1 MSLPISKLIEQ
12 YRSTQDN
19 DLKYMLLRQNIEIT
33 DIEDEM
39 VPLVKDLLLPI
50 LVEEQDMEI
59 LNLVAFHVFPGLV
72 LTLIKS
78 NATAAVAQLGWVTS
92 LVWDPILNE
101 SMVHEDRSFILI
113 ETLRNIL
120 QKIENA
126 SHLEYRHPLTNS
138 FEFITKFIV
147 EMKRHM
153 REIDEAQ
160 LSHSLSEGNM
170 LIYIE
175 SLNLLLKFYF
185 FSDATHP
192 SLTVS
197 LSFDILNDIFTTAQ
211 DYSATNTNESI
222 DKITEKLLLTST
234 QLTHP
239 VDLERLCSKI
249 NYKTLLVVSR
259 IWYKFGPMIN
269 ELFTG
274 RLLPALLSPACAEEG
289 YNVEG
294 ILEIIH
300 NFYPFFSIR
309 RLKDNK
315 PLLSDSAVGLLRRSL
330 FDILGT
336 LNQSLTTTHNEKA
349 DDYHRV
355 DDDDGFVSDND
366 PEQQAYL
373 DELISDNDDG
383 DLYEDDA
390 DDDEAD
396 NENLEKSDETTRD
409 LTQINEI
416 LSIFAE
422 LHYPQEERFPKLL
435 AELQSKTTID
445 SSLIGKILSQDARE
459 FLTSGGNVIDLNE
472 ILNELKSNK
481 FTRKNDTFYTLTHF
495 LSSQDS
501 SELSVL
507 QLSIEV
513 VDQLL
518 VKNHS
523 DNITRDE
530 QFQLIKLVLP
540 HLKTNK
546 CFIDTLKAGNFHPK
560 NCEGVTLRTMILSLL
575 LQLLPLDYSM
585 LGEILP
591 TIAKYSV
598 KDKDPTVRDL
608 SLQLLDQ
615 ILSTHYNYLIGIDW
629 DWYDN
634 DFYQVLQDTCIKRD
648 VDTELLNRYP
658 PYSHIQNR

>member
-1 MSLPISKLIEQ
+1 MNLPISKLIEQ
-12 YRSTQDN
+12 YGSTQDN

-78 NATAAVAQLGWVTS
+78 NAAAAVTQLGWVTS

-126 SHLEYRHPLTNS
+126 SHLEYCQPVTSS
-138 FEFITKFIV
+138 FEFITKFVV

-197 LSFDILNDIFTTAQ
+197 LSFDILNDIFTISQ

-222 DKITEKLLLTST
+222 DRITEKLLLTSA

-249 NYKTLLVVSR
+249 NYKALLVVSR

-274 RLLPALLSPACAEEG
+274 RLLPGLICPSYAEEG
-289 YNVEG
+289 YSVEG
-294 ILEIIH
+294 ILEMIH

-309 RLKDNK
+309 RLKDSK
-315 PLLSDSAVGLLRRSL
+315 PLLSDPTVDLLRRSL
-330 FDILGT
+330 FDILST
-336 LNQSLTTTHNEKA
+336 LNRSLTTTHNEKV
-349 DDYHRV
+349 DDFHRV
-355 DDDDGFVSDND
+355 DDNDDGFVLDND

-383 DLYEDDA
+383 DLYED
-390 DDDEAD
+390 EAD
-396 NENLEKSDETTRD
+396 NDEVDDENLGKSDETTKD

-435 AELQSKTTID
+435 AELQSKITID
-445 SSLIGKILSQDARE
+445 SSLIGKILSQDTCE
-459 FLTSGGNVIDLNE
+459 FLTPGGNVIDLNE

-501 SELSVL
+501 SDLSVL

-523 DNITRDE
+523 ENITRDE

-546 CFIDTLKAGNFHPK
+546 SFIDTLKAGNFTQK
-560 NCEGVTLRTMILSLL
+560 IDEGVTLRTMILSLL

-608 SLQLLDQ
+608 SLQLLNQ

-629 DWYDN
+629 DWYSS
-634 DFYQVLQDTCIKRD
+634 DFYQVLQDTCIKKD
-648 VDTELLNRYP
+648 VDTELLSRYP
-658 PYSHIQNR
+658 PYSHI

>member
-39 VPLVKDLLLPI
+39 VPLVRDLLLPI

-72 LTLIKS
+72 LSLIKS
-78 NATAAVAQLGWVTS
+78 KANAAATQLGWVTS
-92 LVWDPILNE
+92 LVCDPILNE
-101 SMVHEDRSFILI
+101 SMVHENRSFILI

-120 QKIENA
+120 QKIESA
-126 SHLEYRHPLTNS
+126 SHLNYRHPVTNS

-185 FSDATHP
+185 FSDTTHP
-192 SLTVS
+192 SLTIS
-197 LSFDILNDIFTTAQ
+197 LPFDILNDIFTIAQ
-211 DYSATNTNESI
+211 DYSTTNTNESI
-222 DKITEKLLLTST
+222 DRITEKLLLTST

-239 VDLERLCSKI
+239 LDLERLCSKI
-249 NYKTLLVVSR
+249 DFKTLLVISR

-269 ELFTG
+269 ALFTE
-274 RLLPALLSPACAEEG
+274 RLLPGLLSPTYAEEG
-289 YNVEG
+289 YSVEG
-294 ILEIIH
+294 ILEMIH
-300 NFYPFFSIR
+300 NFYPFYSIR

-315 PLLSDSAVGLLRRSL
+315 CLLSDSTVALLRRSL
-330 FDILGT
+330 FDILNT
-336 LNQSLTTTHNEKA
+336 LNRSFTAAHNEKV

-355 DDDDGFVSDND
+355 DDNDDGFISDND

-373 DELISDNDDG
+373 DELVSDNDDG
-383 DLYEDDA
+383 DLYEQETDDDRA
-390 DDDEAD
+390 DD
-396 NENLEKSDETTRD
+396 ENFEKSEETTKD

-435 AELQSKTTID
+435 AELQSKISID
-445 SSLIGKILSQDARE
+445 SSLIGKILSQDACE
-459 FLTSGGNVIDLNE
+459 SLTPGGNEIDLDE

-481 FTRKNDTFYTLTHF
+481 FARKNDTLYTLTRC
-495 LSSQDS
+495 LSSKLS
-501 SELSVL
+501 SDLSVL

-523 DNITRDE
+523 DNITRGE

-546 CFIDTLKAGNFHPK
+546 SFIDTLKAGNFTQK
-560 NCEGVTLRTMILSLL
+560 IDEGVTLRTMILSLL

-585 LGEILP
+585 LGEVLP

-598 KDKDPTVRDL
+598 KDKDLTVRDL
-608 SLQLLDQ
+608 SLQLLNQ
-615 ILSTHYNYLIGIDW
+615 ILSTHYNHLIGIDW
-629 DWYDN
+629 DWYSN
-634 DFYQVLQDTCIKRD
+634 DFYQVLQETCIKKD
-648 VDTELLNRYP
+648 VDTELLHQYP
-658 PYSHIQNR
+658 PYSHI